1 MTFFGINNTNTEKRE
16 RLITDEVNANNEVI
30 SINAEA
36 MLLTRQEA
44 ANAINKLYGL
54 NVTVK
59 MRSFQVEDEQVDEV
73 KEGEEN
79 G

>member
-1 MTFFGINNTNTEKRE
+1 M
-16 RLITDEVNANNEVI
+16 ITDEVNANNELI

-44 ANAINKLYGL
+44 CKQINKLYNL

-59 MRSFQVEDEQVDEV
+59 LRQQAQEVEETE
-73 KEGEEN
+73 EGEEN
-79 G
+79 GEIHD